1 MSETIYRG
9 VKIPADV
16 QDGDGLCYAQ
26 GWRDG
31 VDAHYLRTVELAR
44 DKDNGRTRL
53 IINESDAPAVRAFL
67 SVVTDDLDTGR
78 DIIRSMS
85 PADRAVLSFFL
96 RDTGRIVEEEDS
108 LRDTAERRR
117 ARSSHPDI
125 RD

>member
-16 QDGDGLCYAQ
+16 QDSDDPPYAQ
-26 GWRDG
+26 GWKDG
-31 VDAHYLRTVELAR
+31 VDAHYLRTVEIAR
-44 DKDNGRTRL
+44 DKDKSTTRL
-53 IINESDAPAVRAFL
+53 VLNELDAPAVRAFL
-67 SVVTDDLDTGR
+67 SVVTDDPDTAR

-85 PADRAVLSFFL
+85 PRDRAVLSFLL

-117 ARSSHPDI
+117 ARYSHPDL